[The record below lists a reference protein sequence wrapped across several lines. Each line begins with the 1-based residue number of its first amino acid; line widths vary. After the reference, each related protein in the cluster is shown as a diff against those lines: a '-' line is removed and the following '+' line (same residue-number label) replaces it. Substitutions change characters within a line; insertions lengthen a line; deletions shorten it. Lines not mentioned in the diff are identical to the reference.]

1 MNNESDINNIKTSN
15 IIFKILLLGD
25 ATVGKTSLIQRYIND
40 EYSQTYITTIG
51 IDKSRKTLKV
61 NNVQVK
67 LEIWDTAGQE
77 KFRAINKQ
85 FYKGTDCVILT
96 FDLNNKK
103 SIININYWIGQLYQ
117 ENKIENLGIVLVG
130 TKKDLLN
137 DGNNDKVEKS
147 EIDDAIE
154 RYKIKYFE
162 TSSKTGENVKEVFN
176 YLIRLTLSKKN
187 FPELP
192 FNGKLDDYK
201 IVELNRGD
209 EKELFEK
216 NLQKLNENR
225 IKKSND
231 GCCKF

>member
-1 MNNESDINNIKTSN
+1 MENENDNNINNIKPSN
-15 IIFKILLLGD
+15 INFKILLLGD
-25 ATVGKTSLIQRYIND
+25 ATVGKTSLIQRYINN

-51 IDKSRKTLKV
+51 IDKNRKTLNV
-61 NNVQVK
+61 NNVQVR
-67 LEIWDTAGQE
+67 LVIWDTAGQE
-77 KFRAINKQ
+77 KFRALNKQ

-96 FDLNNKK
+96 FDLNNKQT
-103 SIININYWIGQLYQ
+103 IININYWIGQLYQ

-137 DGNNDKVEKS
+137 DGKDNKVEKS

-176 YLIRLTLSKKN
+176 YLIKLTLSKKN
-187 FPELP
+187 YPELP
-192 FNGKLDDYK
+192 FNGNLDNYK

-209 EKELFEK
+209 EKELNQLNF
-216 NLQKLNENR
+216 NMINQKS
-225 IKKSND
+225 KSSS
-231 GCCKF
+231 CC

>member
-1 MNNESDINNIKTSN
+1 MENENDNNINNIKPSN
-15 IIFKILLLGD
+15 INFKILLLGD
-25 ATVGKTSLIQRYIND
+25 ATVGKTSLIQRYINN

-51 IDKSRKTLKV
+51 IDKNRKTLNV
-61 NNVQVK
+61 NNVQVR
-67 LEIWDTAGQE
+67 LVIWDTAGQE
-77 KFRAINKQ
+77 NFRALNKQ

-96 FDLNNKK
+96 FDLNNKQT
-103 SIININYWIGQLYQ
+103 IININYWIGQLYQ

-137 DGNNDKVEKS
+137 DGKDNKVEKS

-176 YLIRLTLSKKN
+176 YLIKLTLSKKN
-187 FPELP
+187 YPELP
-192 FNGKLDDYK
+192 FNGNLDNYK

-209 EKELFEK
+209 EKELNQLNF
-216 NLQKLNENR
+216 NMINQKS
-225 IKKSND
+225 KSSS
-231 GCCKF
+231 CC

>member
-1 MNNESDINNIKTSN
+1 MENENDNNINNIKPSN
-15 IIFKILLLGD
+15 INFKILLLGD
-25 ATVGKTSLIQRYIND
+25 ATVGKTSLIQRYINN

-51 IDKSRKTLKV
+51 IDKNRKTLNV
-61 NNVQVK
+61 NNVQVG
-67 LEIWDTAGQE
+67 LVIWDTAGQE
-77 KFRAINKQ
+77 NFRALNKQ

-103 SIININYWIGQLYQ
+103 TIININYWIGQLYQ

-137 DGNNDKVEKS
+137 DGKDDKVEKS
-147 EIDDAIE
+147 EINDAIE

-176 YLIRLTLSKKN
+176 YLIKLTLSKKN
-187 FPELP
+187 YPELP
-192 FNGKLDDYK
+192 FNGNIDNYK

-209 EKELFEK
+209 EKELNQLNF
-216 NLQKLNENR
+216 NMINQKS
-225 IKKSND
+225 KSSS
-231 GCCKF
+231 CC

>member
-1 MNNESDINNIKTSN
+1 MENENDNNINNIKPSN
-15 IIFKILLLGD
+15 INFKILLLGD
-25 ATVGKTSLIQRYIND
+25 ATVGKTSLIQRYINN

-51 IDKSRKTLKV
+51 IDKNRKTLNV
-61 NNVQVK
+61 NNVQVR
-67 LEIWDTAGQE
+67 LVIWDTAGQE
-77 KFRAINKQ
+77 NFRALNKQ

-96 FDLNNKK
+96 FDLNNKQT
-103 SIININYWIGQLYQ
+103 IININYWIGQLYQ

-137 DGNNDKVEKS
+137 DGKDNKVEKS

-176 YLIRLTLSKKN
+176 YLIKLTLSKKN
-187 FPELP
+187 YPELP
-192 FNGKLDDYK
+192 FNGNLDNYK

-209 EKELFEK
+209 EKELNQLNF
-216 NLQKLNENR
+216 NMINQKS
-225 IKKSND
+225 KSSN
-231 GCCKF
+231 CC

>member
-1 MNNESDINNIKTSN
+1 MENENDNNIKNIKPSN
-15 IIFKILLLGD
+15 INFKILLLGD
-25 ATVGKTSLIQRYIND
+25 ATVGKTSLIQRYINN

-51 IDKSRKTLKV
+51 IDKNRKTLNV
-61 NNVQVK
+61 NNVQVR
-67 LEIWDTAGQE
+67 LVIWDTAGQE
-77 KFRAINKQ
+77 NFRALNKQ

-96 FDLNNKK
+96 FDLNNKQT
-103 SIININYWIGQLYQ
+103 IININYWIGQLYQ

-137 DGNNDKVEKS
+137 DGKDNKVEKS

-176 YLIRLTLSKKN
+176 YLIKLTLSKKN
-187 FPELP
+187 YPELP
-192 FNGKLDDYK
+192 FNGNLDNYK

-209 EKELFEK
+209 EKELNQLNF
-216 NLQKLNENR
+216 NMINQKS
-225 IKKSND
+225 KSSS
-231 GCCKF
+231 CC

>member
-51 IDKSRKTLKV
+51 IDKSRKTLNV